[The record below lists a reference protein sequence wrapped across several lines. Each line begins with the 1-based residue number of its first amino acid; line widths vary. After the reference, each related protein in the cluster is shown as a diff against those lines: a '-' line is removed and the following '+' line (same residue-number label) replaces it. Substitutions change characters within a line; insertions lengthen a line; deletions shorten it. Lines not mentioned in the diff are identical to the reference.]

1 MTTSPSHTPTE
12 MTTQEIE
19 TAFQMLRATA
29 DQMRT
34 QQAIGCFDPQFIA
47 SPAVRIVRSNSTLP
61 SVLTDG
67 TYA

>member
-1 MTTSPSHTPTE
+1 MPTSPSHVPSE
-12 MTTQEIE
+12 MTTHEIE
-19 TAFQMLRATA
+19 VAFETLKATA

-34 QQAIGCFDPQFIA
+34 QQAIGCFDFQQLSA
-47 SPAVRIVRSNSTLP
+47 PALRIVRSNSTLP